1 MPGAAMRAEQWAV
14 RDRCYGVWHRVRSI
28 ARYLSPTQS
37 AQLTMLDV
45 DSVLFAEFRFTDKLP
60 LALVEVARDVG
71 QEKDTAVLRYRCDG
85 LRARCPYPMES
96 AECDAWY
103 AGTDEG
109 HRRWR
114 EHASNRGQA

>member
-1 MPGAAMRAEQWAV
+1 MATDLAQQLFSRAFAMV
-14 RDRCYGVWHRVRSI
+14 RDPRSPAYKAGV
-28 ARYLSPTQS
+28 
-37 AQLTMLDV
+37 
-45 DSVLFAEFRFTDKLP
+45 
-60 LALVEVARDVG
+60 LAA
-71 QEKDTAVLRYRCDG
+71 LRYRCDG